1 MPTSVSATGYEVVLT
16 GAAQDDFEKLDRSV
30 QKTAVLQLEKLSV
43 SPLYGKL
50 CGNKHGMDLSACRSL
65 HFQRNCYRIV
75 YSVDEAKKKI
85 TVLMI
90 GRREGSAVYRAA
102 ATRLSDMDVQ
112 LRATGVRVSGKAR
125 SPAKPRPPSGD

>member
-1 MPTSVSATGYEVVLT
+1 LPTSVSATGYEVVLT
-16 GAAQDDFEKLDRSV
+16 GAAQDDFEKLDRSI
-30 QKTAVLQLEKLSV
+30 QKTAVLQLEKLKV

-75 YSVDEAKKKI
+75 YSADEAKKKI
-85 TVLMI
+85 TVLVI

-102 ATRLSDMDVQ
+102 ATRLSDIDVQ
-112 LRATGVRVSGKAR
+112 LGTVGVRVSGKAR
-125 SPAKPRPPSGD
+125 FPAKPRPPSGD